1 MSLPPNL
8 VANAGFIVALNSMG
22 KGGGGG
28 GATLLPGV
36 DVAPL
41 EVGVVGRPEVT
52 GGNASDIIGG
62 GRGDRKLVWNPV
74 SRCVV

>member
-1 MSLPPNL
+1 MPLSL
-8 VANAGFIVALNSMG
+8 VANAGFTVPLNSMG

-36 DVAPL
+36 DVVPL
-41 EVGVVGRPEVT
+41 KVGVVGRPAVT

-62 GRGDRKLVWNPV
+62 GRGERKLLWNPV

>member
-1 MSLPPNL
+1 MPLSV
-8 VANAGFIVALNSMG
+8 VANAGFTVPLNSMG

-36 DVAPL
+36 DVVPL
-41 EVGVVGRPEVT
+41 DEGVVGRPDVP

-62 GRGDRKLVWNPV
+62 GRGDI
-74 SRCVV
+74 

>member
-36 DVAPL
+36 DVVPL
-41 EVGVVGRPEVT
+41 VVGVVGSPEVT